1 MTESKL
7 IAIIIKYDTEIGS
20 RCKTLEQL
28 SQIYKYDNLEKHE
41 LEVNF

>member
-7 IAIIIKYDTEIGS
+7 IAIITKYDTEIGN
-20 RCKTLEQL
+20 RCKTLEKL

-41 LEVNF
+41 LEVSF